1 MRKITYTN
9 VVNGLSV
16 EFSTENPLMHLNL
29 EGFDGSS
36 VSANSIT
43 YTPVEYDGQKTV
55 LNNLSA
61 RTITL
66 PLEFSA
72 KVDGKYS
79 RSEALKIWEKLCSV
93 FVPVHSGTLV
103 WTDGTRSRQI
113 ECRAA
118 EVPRI
123 TRVLPFMFSTVV
135 NLVADFPYWED
146 MNENS
151 KTFTTAGA
159 GLTVTNECA
168 LAVPLYIDAAV
179 SSGSMFGCVN
189 VTAGKALGFSSGNG
203 ISGSFTIDTK
213 QCVVILSDGNYG
225 NHYLT
230 ANSDYFWLLPGDN
243 VFNIV
248 NYSSNITFRW
258 KNMYLGVE

>member
-9 VVNGLSV
+9 AVNGLSV

-79 RSEALKIWEKLCSV
+79 RSEALKVWEKLCSV
-93 FVPVHSGTLV
+93 FVPIHCGTLV

-123 TRVLPFMFSTVV
+123 TQVLPFMFSTVV

-146 MNENS
+146 TNENS
-151 KTFTTAGA
+151 KTLSSGV
-159 GLTVTNECA
+159 GITVTNECA
-168 LAVPLYIDAAV
+168 LAVPCYIDVTASA
-179 SSGSMFGCVN
+179 SSQFSCVN
-189 VTAGKALGFSSGNG
+189 ATVGKGLSFTGY
-203 ISGSFTIDTK
+203 SGSFTIDSK
-213 QCVVILSDGNYG
+213 KCAVILSDGSYG
-225 NHYLT
+225 NQYLGV
-230 ANSDYFWLLPGDN
+230 SSEYFWLAPGDN
-243 VFNIV
+243 TFHVA
-248 NYSSNITFRW
+248 NYSSGLTIRW